1 MTQAAQHILQA
12 AMALSDDERAE
23 VASALWESIEDG
35 RGPGL
40 SPEWQAEIANRIR
53 EIDSGQVMMLSEE
66 EVNERLREKYGP
78 LFD

>member
-1 MTQAAQHILQA
+1 MTQAAQQILQA

-23 VASALWESIEDG
+23 VASALWESIEEG
-35 RGPGL
+35 QGPEL
-40 SPEWQAEIANRIR
+40 SPEWQAEIAKRIQ
-53 EIDSGQVMMLSEE
+53 EIDSGEVVMLSEE